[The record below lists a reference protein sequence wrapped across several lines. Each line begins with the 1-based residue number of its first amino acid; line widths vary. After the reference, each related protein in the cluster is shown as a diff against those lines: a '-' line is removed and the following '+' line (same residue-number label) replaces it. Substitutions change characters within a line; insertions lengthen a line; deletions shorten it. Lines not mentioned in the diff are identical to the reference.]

1 MTKSIK
7 DFFEVYAPKPK
18 GEKRFVDKHVVIKHK
33 DKNGNGDD
41 VFKATN
47 MKGVER
53 SPNHGY
59 NPGEDEKVYEGLDEI
74 IVGVKAYFE
83 ELGEDISDDD
93 AKIFAENLYDDLITD
108 LAEAC
113 SETDA
118 SEVVVEEEQI
128 DELSKQTLANY
139 VVKSAESRATKRRQI
154 DWAGRD
160 GGFRTKGLRKGI
172 SNRKRGI
179 DTAIN
184 KLTKEDVI
192 NNFIVDKVKT
202 AVLEEISNENK
213 LRANLEEHIS
223 QTHINK
229 ILELF
234 SELNEDNQILMLN
247 HLIDEESINDV
258 LNFIIEN
265 NDTDEDVTNDD

>member
-7 DFFEVYAPKPK
+7 DFFEVYSPKPK

-47 MKGVER
+47 VKGVER

-113 SETDA
+113 SGT
-118 SEVVVEEEQI
+118 EEAL
-128 DELSKQTLANY
+128 DELSKGTLGNY
-139 VVKSAESRATKRRQI
+139 IKGASDEAVGDASSAGSWHRAKKDTKVLQR
-154 DWAGRD
+154 
-160 GGFRTKGLRKGI
+160 LKGI
-172 SNRKRGI
+172 SKAT
-179 DTAIN
+179 D

-192 NNFIVDKVKT
+192 NNFVTDKVKT
-202 AVLEEISNENK
+202 AVLETISNENK